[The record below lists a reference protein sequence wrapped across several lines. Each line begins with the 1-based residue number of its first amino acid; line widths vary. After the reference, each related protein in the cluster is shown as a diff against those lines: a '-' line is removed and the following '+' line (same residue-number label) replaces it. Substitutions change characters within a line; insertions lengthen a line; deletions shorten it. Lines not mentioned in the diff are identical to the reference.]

1 MRVFTVSTR
10 RFQRA
15 ASQNSGPRDSGKGV
29 RTPFR
34 RSGCGLTHVD
44 LQMCEIGEA
53 GEQALGALCGD
64 GNDMDLVYEDGV
76 LRSRSSRSDG
86 VGSEPRYKFSN

>member
-1 MRVFTVSTR
+1 
-10 RFQRA
+10 
-15 ASQNSGPRDSGKGV
+15 
-29 RTPFR
+29 
-34 RSGCGLTHVD
+34 
-44 LQMCEIGEA
+44 MCEIGEA

-76 LRSRSSRSDG
+76 LRSRSDG

>member
-1 MRVFTVSTR
+1 MAFFEQNELGDESAAALAAALE
-10 RFQRA
+10 RA
-15 ASQNSGPRDSGKGV
+15 LP
-29 RTPFR
+29 
-34 RSGCGLTHVD
+34 GCGLTHVD

-76 LRSRSSRSDG
+76 LRSRSDG

>member
-1 MRVFTVSTR
+1 
-10 RFQRA
+10 
-15 ASQNSGPRDSGKGV
+15 
-29 RTPFR
+29 
-34 RSGCGLTHVD
+34 
-44 LQMCEIGEA
+44 MCEIGEA